1 MKKIEKLCDVLIEK
15 IENLEFVN
23 KYQANKI
30 KQLEE
35 ENEKLRGQQ
44 QAVTDFVDRTQAS
57 IEKRTLKGG

>member
-1 MKKIEKLCDVLIEK
+1 MKRIEKLCDVLIEK

-35 ENEKLRGQQ
+35 ENEKLKGQN
-44 QAVTDFVDRTQAS
+44 QAVTDFVDRTKAS

>member
-1 MKKIEKLCDVLIEK
+1 MKRIEKLCDVLIEK

-35 ENEKLRGQQ
+35 ENEKLKNQK